1 MIRVD
6 IAVEGPTEEAFV
18 KRLLV
23 GYLAEKGIFVQPFP
37 LHGNI
42 TVQRLASDMA
52 NLFWRSDFVTSLV
65 DFYGFKDKG
74 KKTIEELK
82 REIFDEVVKKIRR
95 SNLDQRR
102 IFPYIQRYE
111 FEGLLFS
118 DVESFRPILEVDEE
132 CLEKFGQVRQQFETP
147 EHINDNPTTAPSKRI
162 EALIP
167 TYDKRLHGEL
177 VANETGLDRIRNE
190 CPRFNEWLSRL
201 ESLA

>member
-1 MIRVD
+1 MKRTSLRD
-6 IAVEGPTEEAFV
+6 NSGRKTFSGDDRDPCGHSVEGSTEEAFV
-18 KRLLV
+18 KRLLRD
-23 GYLAEKGIFVQPFP
+23 YLAEKGIFVQPFP
-37 LHGNI
+37 LGGNI
-42 TVQRLASDMA
+42 TIQRVASDMA
-52 NLFWRSDFVTSLV
+52 NFSWSFDFVTSLV

-82 REIFDEVVKKIRR
+82 RDIFDEVVKKIRR

-132 CLEKFGQVRQQFETP
+132 CLEKLGQVRQQFETP

-167 TYDKRLHGEL
+167 TYNKASSWPVG
-177 VANETGLDRIRNE
+177 GQ
-190 CPRFNEWLSRL
+190 
-201 ESLA
+201 